1 MTKGPTNSSEI
12 IDLTVGESTG
22 CYCNDWLQN
31 PYNELGWA
39 ATGAFVGDSAL
50 ICGGERPKECY
61 SLKPD
66 SAKIVV
72 EMNYTRVDAA
82 SVKINDTR
90 YFKWEWQ
97 FCQILPSWWFLISN
111 IIFPHLLISP

>member
-12 IDLTVGESTG
+12 IDLAVGASTG
-22 CYCNDWLQN
+22 CQCNDWVQN
-31 PYNELGWA
+31 PNAGLGLA

-66 SAKIVV
+66 SEKIVV
-72 EMNYTRVDAA
+72 QMSYSRVDAA
-82 SVKINDTR
+82 SVKLNDTR
-90 YFKWEWQ
+90 YFKWEWE
-97 FCQILPSWWFLISN
+97 FCQSFQVKKLFLI
-111 IIFPHLLISP
+111 

>member
-1 MTKGPTNSSEI
+1 MGFMFLICASFPGIQFLITTGITMTKGPTNSSEI

-31 PYNELGWA
+31 PYNELGLA

-66 SAKIVV
+66 SAKVVV

-90 YFKWEWQ
+90 YFKWE
-97 FCQILPSWWFLISN
+97 
-111 IIFPHLLISP
+111 